1 MSNKEEVVSV
11 IKEWVNIDTE
21 INKLQKKLKEMRKV
35 KKDYNIQLI
44 NIMKSNEI
52 DCFDIKDEHIL
63 YTQKKTTTP
72 LNKKNIISILTKYFN
87 NDSDKANTMCSFLL
101 DNREEK
107 VIENIRRKI
116 NKNK

>member
-11 IKEWVNIDTE
+11 IKEWVNIDNE
-21 INKLQKKLKEMRKV
+21 INKLQKRLKEMRKV

-52 DCFDIKDEHIL
+52 DCFDINNEQIL
-63 YTQKKTTTP
+63 YTQKNTKTP

-87 NDSDKANTMCSFLL
+87 DSDKANTMCSFIL

-107 VIENIRRKI
+107 IIENIRRKI
-116 NKNK
+116 NKNN